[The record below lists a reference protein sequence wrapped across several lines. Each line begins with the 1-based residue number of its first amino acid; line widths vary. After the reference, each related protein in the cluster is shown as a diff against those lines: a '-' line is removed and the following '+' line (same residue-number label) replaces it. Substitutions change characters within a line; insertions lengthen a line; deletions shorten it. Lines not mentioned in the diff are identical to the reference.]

1 MKVGLNGQKKQ
12 QMMDRRK
19 RSNYISE
26 EKRGDRKSTRSTKS
40 TKQRNKED
48 EVMGLRSTRQ
58 QARKAEMKKCDNFTN
73 PANAFSSDED
83 CKSSVSDSNDGSD
96 WTPPLEVNQN

>member
-19 RSNYISE
+19 RSNYVSE

-58 QARKAEMKKCDNFTN
+58 QARKAEMKKCDNFVKSIAPT
-73 PANAFSSDED
+73 D
-83 CKSSVSDSNDGSD
+83 CRDSKMEGSYCTD
-96 WTPPLEVNQN
+96 SKPYLSFQR